1 MAVLIKMH
9 MIRLNHFQA
18 LPKQPPLPAA
28 AASKEPAAA
37 KTSSDKASAGFLD
50 IFANN
55 NSATEELP
63 VSMSTGN

>member
-1 MAVLIKMH
+1 MH
-9 MIRLNHFQA
+9 MICLSHFQA
-18 LPKQPPLPAA
+18 LPKQPPQPAPPPAA
-28 AASKEPAAA
+28 AACKEPAAT